1 MKRYKPAVTIRLNWL
16 RRRVFS
22 RGNEIG
28 LILLGIAA
36 GGLAWLVVFAVS
48 SLSSLLHGLLYGV
61 RFGEGLSGA
70 GLARG
75 WPLVVIPVCGGLLT
89 VILVNLRR
97 RRGGIVDPIE
107 ANAIYGGR
115 MSLTDSIWVVLQ
127 NLASNGFG
135 LSAGLEAAYTQLS
148 SGMAS
153 KLGLKLK
160 LRREDM
166 RVLVGCGS
174 AGAIAAAFG
183 APLTGAFYAFEL
195 IIGTYTSR
203 SLIPVVAAA
212 ITAWLLSRGLSGQSF
227 VITVGDIGEISA
239 VDVLP
244 ALMLGVICAGL
255 GILVMIGVVRTE
267 RLAAR
272 SGLPVW
278 LRPAAGGLLVGL
290 LALITPQ
297 ILSGGHG
304 ALHLNLEYDVALPAL
319 VLLFV
324 LKAAA
329 SALTIGSGFRGGLF
343 FASLLLGGLVGKA
356 LAVPLGWVAPEIL
369 SAPALA
375 VIAMSAFG
383 VAVIGG
389 PLAMTFLALEVTGE
403 FAIAVLVLAATMTS
417 SLVVRQSFGYSFST
431 WRFHLRGETIRSAH
445 DVGWIRNLTVG
456 RLMRRDLP
464 TVPASMTPDAF
475 RQAFPLGSTQRV
487 IVTEESGAY
496 AAMISVPEI
505 HADASTP
512 EPIPDLS
519 GFFHHQGDI
528 LLPGMNARQAAA
540 LFESSQTEALAVVSD
555 RIERRVIGLLTEAH
569 TLRRYSE
576 ELDKQRRTMIGSVE

>member
-1 MKRYKPAVTIRLNWL
+1 MPDRHYKPALTIRLNWL
-16 RRRVFS
+16 RRQVFS

-36 GGLAWLVVFAVS
+36 GGFGWLVVLAIS
-48 SLSSLLHGLLYGV
+48 SLSSLLHRQLFGIA
-61 RFGEGLSGA
+61 FGEGLSGA
-70 GLARG
+70 DLVRD
-75 WPLVVIPVCGGLLT
+75 WRLVVIPVCGGLLS
-89 VILVNLRR
+89 VLLVKLRR

-115 MSLTDSIWVVLQ
+115 MSLTDSIWVALQ

-203 SLIPVVAAA
+203 SLIPVVSAA
-212 ITAWLLSRGLSGQSF
+212 ITASLLSRGLHGQSF
-227 VITVGDIGEISA
+227 VITVGDIGTISA
-239 VDVLP
+239 MDVLP
-244 ALMLGVICAGL
+244 ALILGVICAAL
-255 GILVMIGVVRTE
+255 GILVMIGVVWTE
-267 RLAAR
+267 RLTAR
-272 SGLPVW
+272 SGVPVW
-278 LRPAAGGLLVGL
+278 LRPATGGLLVGL

-297 ILSGGHG
+297 VLSGGHA
-304 ALHLNLEYDVALPAL
+304 ALHLNLESDVALPAL
-319 VLLFV
+319 ILLFV

-343 FASLLLGGLVGKA
+343 FASLLLGGLAGKA
-356 LAVPLGWVAPEIL
+356 LAVPIEWLAPDML

-375 VIAMSAFG
+375 VIGMSAFG

-403 FAIAVLVLAATMTS
+403 FPIAVPVLAAAMAS

-445 DVGWIRNLTVG
+445 DVGWIRNLTVA

-464 TVPASMTPDAF
+464 TAPASMTPEAF

-487 IVTEESGAY
+487 IVTDENGAY
-496 AAMISVPEI
+496 VAMI
-505 HADASTP
+505 
-512 EPIPDLS
+512 
-519 GFFHHQGDI
+519 
-528 LLPGMNARQAAA
+528 
-540 LFESSQTEALAVVSD
+540 
-555 RIERRVIGLLTEAH
+555 
-569 TLRRYSE
+569 
-576 ELDKQRRTMIGSVE
+576 